1 MGPRCVC
8 VGARGVRRVWGG
20 ERGVAR
26 EVWRAYPWMAL
37 EEAVEDVVGSLAW
50 LVARGGEAV
59 RAGVGRG
66 GGGAEVTG
74 IPAEEERGEG
84 RDLKAVGSGGVRS

>member
-1 MGPRCVC
+1 MFV
-8 VGARGVRRVWGG
+8 
-20 ERGVAR
+20 
-26 EVWRAYPWMAL
+26 L

-66 GGGAEVTG
+66 GGGRRSLAFQQRR
-74 IPAEEERGEG
+74 RGERAG
-84 RDLKAVGSGGVRS
+84 T